1 MKMKSA
7 EQEKKYFINPY
18 TNLKD
23 IRKHGSLAIEKGNGI
38 YVYDEN
44 NNKYIEGLAGL
55 WCVALGFNNKRLIKA
70 ANKQFNLLPNYHS
83 FTGKVPLITL
93 QLSEELV
100 KISPKSLTK
109 VLYANSGSESNDT
122 AIKMA
127 WYYQNAL
134 GRTKKKKIISRYR
147 GYHGVTIMSGSLTGM
162 DYAHK
167 GFDMPRDFVI
177 HTDSPHYYK
186 DGLTHESSIEFVN
199 RLLKNLENLILKEG
213 SENIAAMILE
223 PIQGA
228 GGVIIPPEN
237 YLDRVQKLLKKND
250 ILLIVD
256 EVICGFGRTGK
267 MFGCD
272 TFKIE
277 PDMMVTAKGLSSGYL
292 PISALLIN
300 DEIYEKVSNFSSVN
314 NVFGHG
320 YTYSGHPVAA
330 AVALE
335 TIKIFKDENIIDHVN
350 EISEKFNTKMEQLC
364 EYSIVGNARSLGLI
378 GAIELVKNKNNKT
391 YFDPKIAIG
400 SRIVKNAQRNGLIVR
415 ALQGDIV
422 ALCPPLI
429 INSKELDTLFKKFD
443 KSIKETEIELNSE
456 RLI

>member
-1 MKMKSA
+1 MKSS

-23 IRKHGSLAIEKGNGI
+23 IRKYGSLIIEKGRGI

-70 ANKQFNLLPNYHS
+70 ANKQLNLLPNYHS
-83 FTGKVPLITL
+83 FTGKVPLTTL
-93 QLSEELV
+93 KLSEELV

-162 DYAHK
+162 EYAHK
-167 GFDMPRDFVI
+167 GFDMPRDFVV

-186 DGLTHESSIEFVN
+186 DSLSQESSREFVN
-199 RLLKNLENLILKEG
+199 RLLKNLENLIIKEG
-213 SENIAAMILE
+213 ADNIAAMILE

-228 GGVIIPPEN
+228 GGVIIPPDN
-237 YLDRVQKLLKKND
+237 YLKGVQKLLKKNA

-256 EVICGFGRTGK
+256 EVICGFGRTGN

-272 TFKIE
+272 TFQIK
-277 PDMMVTAKGLSSGYL
+277 PDMMVIAKGLSSGYV

-300 DEIYEKVSNFSSVN
+300 EEIYETISDFSSIN

-335 TIKIFKDENIIDHVN
+335 TIKIFKDENIIGHVK
-350 EISEKFNTKMEQLC
+350 EISEKFNTKIEQLNVH
-364 EYSIVGNARSLGLI
+364 SIVGNARSIGLI
-378 GAIELVKNKNNKT
+378 GAIELVQNKKNKT
-391 YFDPKIAIG
+391 YFDPKIGIG
-400 SRIVKNAQRNGLIVR
+400 SRIVKNAQKNGLIVR

-429 INSKELDTLFKKFD
+429 INSKEVDILFNKFN
-443 KSIKETEIELNSE
+443 KSIKDTEVELNTE
-456 RLI
+456 RLM

>member
-1 MKMKSA
+1 MKSA

-23 IRKHGSLAIEKGNGI
+23 IRKYGSLIIEKGRGI

-83 FTGKVPLITL
+83 FTGKVPLTTL
-93 QLSEELV
+93 KLSEELV

-167 GFDMPRDFVI
+167 GFDMPRDFVV

-186 DGLTHESSIEFVN
+186 DSLSQESSREFVN
-199 RLLKNLENLILKEG
+199 RLLKNLENLIIKEG
-213 SENIAAMILE
+213 ADNIAAMILE

-228 GGVIIPPEN
+228 GGVIIPPDN
-237 YLDRVQKLLKKND
+237 YLKGVQKLLKKNA

-256 EVICGFGRTGK
+256 EVICGFGRTGN

-272 TFKIE
+272 TFQIK
-277 PDMMVTAKGLSSGYL
+277 PDMMVIAKGLSSGYV

-300 DEIYEKVSNFSSVN
+300 EEIYETISDFSSIN

-335 TIKIFKDENIIDHVN
+335 TIKIFKDENIIGHVK
-350 EISEKFNTKMEQLC
+350 EISEKFNTKMEQLNVH
-364 EYSIVGNARSLGLI
+364 SIVGNARSIGLI
-378 GAIELVKNKNNKT
+378 GAIELVQNKKNKT
-391 YFDPKIAIG
+391 YFDPKIGIG
-400 SRIVKNAQRNGLIVR
+400 SRIVKNAQKNGLIVR

-429 INSKELDTLFKKFD
+429 INSKEVDILFNKFN
-443 KSIKETEIELNSE
+443 KSIKDTEVELNTE
-456 RLI
+456 RLM

>member
-1 MKMKSA
+1 MKSA

-23 IRKHGSLAIEKGNGI
+23 IRKYGSLIIEKGRGI

-70 ANKQFNLLPNYHS
+70 ANKQLNLLPNYHS
-83 FTGKVPLITL
+83 FTGKVPLTTL
-93 QLSEELV
+93 KLSEELV

-167 GFDMPRDFVI
+167 GFDMPRDFVV

-186 DGLTHESSIEFVN
+186 DSLSQESSREFVN
-199 RLLKNLENLILKEG
+199 RLLKNLENLIIKEG
-213 SENIAAMILE
+213 ADNIAAMILE

-228 GGVIIPPEN
+228 GGVIIPPDN
-237 YLDRVQKLLKKND
+237 YLKGVQKLLKKNA

-256 EVICGFGRTGK
+256 EVICGFGRTGN

-272 TFKIE
+272 TFQIK
-277 PDMMVTAKGLSSGYL
+277 PDMMVIAKGLSSGYV

-300 DEIYEKVSNFSSVN
+300 EEIYETISDFSSIN

-335 TIKIFKDENIIDHVN
+335 TIKIFKDENIIGHVK
-350 EISEKFNTKMEQLC
+350 EISEKFNTKIEQLNVH
-364 EYSIVGNARSLGLI
+364 SIVGNARSIGLI
-378 GAIELVKNKNNKT
+378 GAIELVQNKKNKT
-391 YFDPKIAIG
+391 YFDPKIGIG
-400 SRIVKNAQRNGLIVR
+400 SRIVKNAQKNGLIVR

-429 INSKELDTLFKKFD
+429 INIKEVDILFNKFN
-443 KSIKETEIELNSE
+443 KSIKDTEVELNTE
-456 RLI
+456 RLM

>member
-1 MKMKSA
+1 MKSA

-18 TNLKD
+18 TNLKE
-23 IRKHGSLAIEKGNGI
+23 IRKFGSLTIKKGNGI

-70 ANKQFNLLPNYHS
+70 ANKQFKQLPYYHS
-83 FTGKVPLITL
+83 FTGKVPLTTL

-134 GRTKKKKIISRYR
+134 GKTKKKKIISRYR
-147 GYHGVTIMSGSLTGM
+147 GYHGVTVMSGSLTGM
-162 DYAHK
+162 EYAHK
-167 GFDMPRDFVI
+167 GFDMPRDFVL

-186 DGLTHESSIEFVN
+186 DALNQESSNRFVN
-199 RLLKNLENLILKEG
+199 RLLKNLEDLIIKEG

-228 GGVIIPPEN
+228 GGVIIPPDN
-237 YLDRVQKLLKKND
+237 YLKGVQKLLKKND

-272 TFKIE
+272 TFKIK
-277 PDMMVTAKGLSSGYL
+277 PDMMVIAKGLSSGYV

-300 DEIYEKVSNFSSVN
+300 DEIHGAISDFSSIN
-314 NVFGHG
+314 KVFGHG
-320 YTYSGHPVAA
+320 FTYSGHPVAA

-335 TIKIFKDENIIDHVN
+335 TIKIFEDENIIGHVQQ
-350 EISEKFNTKMEQLC
+350 ISEKFNTKMEKLNDH
-364 EYSIVGNARSLGLI
+364 SIVGNARSIGLI
-378 GAIELVKNKNNKT
+378 GAIELVKNKKNKT
-391 YFDPKIAIG
+391 YFDPKISIG
-400 SRIVKNAQRNGLIVR
+400 TRIVNNAQRNGLIVR
-415 ALQGDIV
+415 VLQGDIV

-429 INSKELDTLFKKFD
+429 INGKELDILFKKFN
-443 KSIKETEIELNSE
+443 KSIEDTEVELNTE
-456 RLI
+456 GLM

>member
-1 MKMKSA
+1 MKSA

-18 TNLKD
+18 TNLKE
-23 IRKHGSLAIEKGNGI
+23 IKKFGSLTIKKGNGI

-44 NNKYIEGLAGL
+44 NNKYLEGLAGL

-70 ANKQFNLLPNYHS
+70 ANKQFKQLPYYHS
-83 FTGKVPLITL
+83 FTGKVPLTTL

-134 GRTKKKKIISRYR
+134 GKTKKKKIISRYR
-147 GYHGVTIMSGSLTGM
+147 GYHGVTVMSGSLTGM
-162 DYAHK
+162 EYAHK
-167 GFDMPRDFVI
+167 GFDMPRDFVL

-186 DGLTHESSIEFVN
+186 DALNQESSNRFVN
-199 RLLKNLENLILKEG
+199 RLLKNLEDLIIKEG

-228 GGVIIPPEN
+228 GGVIIPPDN
-237 YLDRVQKLLKKND
+237 YLKGVQKLLKKND

-272 TFKIE
+272 TFKIK
-277 PDMMVTAKGLSSGYL
+277 PDMMVIAKGLSSGYV

-300 DEIYEKVSNFSSVN
+300 DEIHGAISDFSSIN
-314 NVFGHG
+314 KVFGHG
-320 YTYSGHPVAA
+320 FTYSGHPVAA

-335 TIKIFKDENIIDHVN
+335 TIKIFEDENIIGHVQQ
-350 EISEKFNTKMEQLC
+350 ISEKFNTKMEKLNDH
-364 EYSIVGNARSLGLI
+364 SIVGNARSIGLI
-378 GAIELVKNKNNKT
+378 GAIELVKNKKNKT

-400 SRIVKNAQRNGLIVR
+400 TRIVKNAQRNGLIVR
-415 ALQGDIV
+415 VLQGDIV

-429 INSKELDTLFKKFD
+429 INGKELDILFKKFN
-443 KSIKETEIELNSE
+443 KSIEDTEVELNTE
-456 RLI
+456 GLM